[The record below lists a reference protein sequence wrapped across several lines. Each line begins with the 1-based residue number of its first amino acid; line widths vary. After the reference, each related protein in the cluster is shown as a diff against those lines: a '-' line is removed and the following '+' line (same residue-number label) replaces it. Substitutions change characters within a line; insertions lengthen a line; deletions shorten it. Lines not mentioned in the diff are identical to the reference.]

1 METLQAHSY
10 NSTDLKDRT
19 LWFDGDS
26 TVDANYIINNI
37 VNGISVDSLYVKEL
51 TSEIIQYNKLV
62 TNEEKISIKTNVNEL
77 SFEWNIPKKYKNLDV
92 VSYVADKL
100 LIQDGTSN
108 DINLRQKRCAAELAI
123 YEKMGLFDI
132 LRSLIY
138 IINTLVEKN
147 IVWGV
152 GRGSSVS
159 SYVLYVIGVHDVD
172 SFLYDLNIED
182 FLKPPV
188 V

>member
-1 METLQAHSY
+1 MEMLKAHSH
-10 NSTDLKDRT
+10 NSVELKDRT

-26 TVDANYIINNI
+26 TVDAGYIINNI
-37 VNGISVDSLYVKEL
+37 TKGNIVDSLFVKEL
-51 TSEIIQYNKLV
+51 TDEIVQYNKLV
-62 TNEEKISIKTNVNEL
+62 TKSEKISIKSSFNEL
-77 SFEWNIPKKYKNLDV
+77 SFDWNIPEEYKNLDV

-100 LIQDGTSN
+100 TEQEDSVD
-108 DINLRQKRCAAELAI
+108 DIELREQRCVEELVL
-123 YEKMGLFDI
+123 YKKMGLFDT
-132 LRSLIY
+132 LKTLIY
-138 IINTLVEKN
+138 IINTLIKKN

-182 FLKPPV
+182 FLRTPTA
-188 V
+188 